1 MRQSGRLAVV
11 SPSVF
16 ADQYVVHVLRSSRRK
31 QTSIWLTL
39 PCGRAQWERRKRLS
53 AIQRVLKET
62 LIKKGWKSGRDL
74 KYLEAEGAEHNERA
88 WSARIEQI
96 LTFLFPPK

>member
-1 MRQSGRLAVV
+1 MHYVEQQ
-11 SPSVF
+11 PKK
-16 ADQYVVHVLRSSRRK
+16 ADVR
-31 QTSIWLTL
+31 IWLDIGTTEE
-39 PCGRAQWERRKRLS
+39 AQKTVS
-53 AIQRVLKET
+53 DTRVLKDT

-74 KYLEAEGAEHNERA
+74 NYLEAECAEHNERA